1 MPHRATFSSSLVSA
15 SMKPRIE
22 VGTWESLN
30 KIAADESRSVILSVS
45 EKWLVKHSVEL

>member
-1 MPHRATFSSSLVSA
+1 MPHRAIFSFSLISA

-45 EKWLVKHSVEL
+45 ERWLVEHSVEL